1 MFNRL
6 VNYINRHRGRVVKRH
21 LTVIAE
27 MVRELHRHSSAVHL
41 TIGNVV
47 ILEDMT
53 VQVVYHE
60 DLGEIVRVEILDED
74 YNVLET
80 CGPRGITLRVTGGE
94 NKFKFPSENPIH
106 LAVFDDI
113 YMYIHALHASGWL
126 SKVRTS
132 ELLDW
137 CKTREYI
144 SFDDTRYNLGFLS
157 DLHFRDGAFHYVHH
171 REVRS
176 IPVIGHVH
184 CIKIDDL
191 VIDLSYIVLI
201 DDTSDVP
208 FLFKTSPG
216 ASQALA

>member
-6 VNYINRHRGRVVKRH
+6 VKYINRHKGRVVKRH
-21 LTVIAE
+21 LIVITE
-27 MVRELHRHSSAVHL
+27 MVRELHRHSSDVHL

-47 ILEDMT
+47 ILGDMT

-80 CGPRGITLRVTGGE
+80 CGPRGIMLRMTGGE

-106 LAVFDDI
+106 LAVFDDL
-113 YMYIHALHASGWL
+113 YAYIHALHASGWL

-137 CKTREYI
+137 CTTREFI

-157 DLHFRDGAFHYVHH
+157 DLHFRDDSFHYVNR

-176 IPVIGHVH
+176 IPVLGHVRH
-184 CIKIDDL
+184 IKIDDIK
-191 VIDLSYIVLI
+191 IDLKYIALI
-201 DDTSDVP
+201 DDTTSDDTVTILT
-208 FLFKTSPG
+208 F
-216 ASQALA
+216 

>member
-6 VNYINRHRGRVVKRH
+6 VKYINRHKGRVVKRH

-27 MVRELHRHSSAVHL
+27 MVSELHRYSSDAHL
-41 TIGNVV
+41 TIDNVV

-60 DLGEIVRVEILDED
+60 GLGEILRVEILDED

-80 CGPRGITLRVTGGE
+80 CGPRGIHPRLTGGE
-94 NKFKFPSENPIH
+94 NKFKFPSGHPIH
-106 LAVFDDI
+106 IAVFIDI
-113 YMYIHALHASGWL
+113 YAYIHALHASEWL

-132 ELLDW
+132 ELLNW
-137 CKTREYI
+137 CTAREYI

-157 DLHFRDGAFHYVHH
+157 DLHFRDGAFHYVRH

-176 IPVIGHVH
+176 IPVLGHVRY
-184 CIKIDDL
+184 IKIDDL
-191 VIDLSYIVLI
+191 VIDLSYIDLI
-201 DDTSDVP
+201 DDSSDV
-208 FLFKTSPG
+208 
-216 ASQALA
+216 